1 MMSWGG
7 CEGSFIALTKAT
19 NLDYRVHLMKNPYIE
34 VEDAGAAAEVELFGA
49 LVEMC

>member
-1 MMSWGG
+1 MSWGG